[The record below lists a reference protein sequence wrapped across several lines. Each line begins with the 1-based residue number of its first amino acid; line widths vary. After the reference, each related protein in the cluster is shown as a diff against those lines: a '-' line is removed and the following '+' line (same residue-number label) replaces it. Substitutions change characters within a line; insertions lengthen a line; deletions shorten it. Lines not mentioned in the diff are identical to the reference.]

1 VCGLFSNVTI
11 PDVYSGFE
19 CSRNGDSQTCV
30 SRQTAGTF
38 TSVTCEAGAT
48 ASASTK
54 AVPFAA
60 PDISSTATIS
70 TMAFVAPLIQMVMQA
85 TDLTPVSSQTGMS
98 TIFPSSASSS
108 SAPLSQGEVAG
119 IAVGAT
125 LVAVAL
131 IGGLVFMLCRGR
143 RKRRR
148 EGAAAQAQ
156 MQMQI
161 PTTPHP
167 QGYEMSLSQGGS
179 PESRQFASPG
189 LSTTPSKVMK
199 PEELPAPVPAVELD
213 SGRY

>member
-1 VCGLFSNVTI
+1 M
-11 PDVYSGFE
+11 YSGFE
-19 CSRNGDSQTCV
+19 CSRVGDSQTCI
-30 SRQTAGTF
+30 SRQTTGTF

-48 ASASTK
+48 ASSSTK

-60 PDISSTATIS
+60 SGTSSTATIS

-85 TDLTPVSSQTGMS
+85 TDLTPTSSETGIFVSTY
-98 TIFPSSASSS
+98 TPSASSS
-108 SAPLSQGEVAG
+108 GQLSQGAVAG
-119 IAVGAT
+119 VAVGAT

-131 IGGLVFMLCRGR
+131 IGGLMFMLCRSR

-148 EGAAAQAQ
+148 EEATAQAQ
-156 MQMQI
+156 MQMQM

-179 PESRQFASPG
+179 PESRQSASPG
-189 LSTTPSKVMK
+189 MSTTPSKVIK